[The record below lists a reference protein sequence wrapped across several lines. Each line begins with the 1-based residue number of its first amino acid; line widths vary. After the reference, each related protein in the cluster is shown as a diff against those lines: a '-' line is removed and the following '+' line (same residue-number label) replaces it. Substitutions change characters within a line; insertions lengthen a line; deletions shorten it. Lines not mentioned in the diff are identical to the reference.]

1 MPGKKN
7 NSLLKI
13 ETNFVTVSQNP
24 TEVRLRSGMYKY
36 FPIIN
41 EDKANIEV
49 LYNTLHEFTLEL
61 ECESTGEIE
70 VISRNCRES
79 GKLFNNNKKYYH
91 MCNFHYL
98 INKNSYRNHPPADN
112 LPLVIQKRYQFED

>member
-24 TEVRLRSGMYKY
+24 TEVRLLSGMYKY

-41 EDKANIEV
+41 EDKANIEA
-49 LYNTLHEFTLEL
+49 LYNTFHEFNLEL
-61 ECESTGEIE
+61 EYENIGEIE
-70 VISRNCRES
+70 VISRNCHEP
-79 GKLFNNNKKYYH
+79 GKLFTNNKKHYH

-98 INKNSYRNHPPADN
+98 INKNSYRNYPPADN

>member
-1 MPGKKN
+1 MSGKKN

-13 ETNFVTVSQNP
+13 YTNFIIVSQNP
-24 TEVRLRSGMYKY
+24 TEVRLCSGMYKY

-49 LYNTLHEFTLEL
+49 LYNTLHEFNLEL
-61 ECESTGEIE
+61 ECENTGKIE
-70 VISRNCRES
+70 VISRNCSEP
-79 GKLFNNNKKYYH
+79 GKLFINNKKYCH
-91 MCNFHYL
+91 TCNFHYL
-98 INKNSYRNHPPADN
+98 INKNSHRNYPPADN